1 MFKRTLLALAVSG
14 VAVSANAAT
23 IYTKAGNADVNVITT
38 ALTTG
43 VDKKAGT
50 PLGVDQKFAAAADDN
65 CKALASALGAT
76 FTNEKAGG
84 GTYALAGTGE
94 GKDTAT
100 FASQAGLNAS
110 TVKMTGDNACT
121 ATVATALSTSSL
133 KDGLEFSTVQAIEI
147 KPVIVAGIG
156 GYKDEDTITINLSG
170 AKVNLAKTVAPT
182 ITVGADGIAGATVAN
197 PNPVAFDILDI
208 TADRVRFT
216 VQSSDARTEFV
227 KGNAVLQING
237 IYLDSKGLSTDTAVS
252 VDSFATNTSG
262 TKFDESNS
270 RVITTL
276 VNQYTTEVT
285 NLLDASIDVGK
296 DRQQF
301 EFNSTT
307 DTLNLKHT
315 INTTGEKL
323 TPAEV
328 HYLITGDFSWMLD
341 DDFDTNKDG
350 KLTSAEIGK
359 AVSFVGS
366 GAAAAADVAKSFSVN
381 ADLNQLTVVTSV
393 TDSAVDS
400 NSSITFK
407 VPGFDDGKLENL
419 MIPVQ
424 DFTVAV
430 AVKDN
435 KAFSTT
441 AVNMQSLTTA
451 NAGAWT
457 LNGSVIIV
465 PYMPFGPA
473 TQPILRHTNAGTRT
487 GDITVRYMVE
497 DEHNAWQPLSAA
509 GVKDAKP
516 GVRNMLNLVTDAL
529 KAEGYDAE
537 KSGFKVALEIVT
549 NVPSRDVHVYGG
561 AKVDVDGQDRIH
573 LGTFKTN
580 N

>member
-23 IYTKAGNADVNVITT
+23 IYTKATEYTQASITT
-38 ALTTG
+38 VLAGDGKAGEALG
-43 VDKKAGT
+43 VDKAFG
-50 PLGVDQKFAAAADDN
+50 GADDN
-65 CKALASALGAT
+65 CTAIASALGVSL
-76 FTNEKAGG
+76 TNPNSHAVAASGK
-84 GTYALAGTGE
+84 GT
-94 GKDTAT
+94 DTASFT
-100 FASQAGLNAS
+100 VQAGLATS
-110 TVKMTGDNACT
+110 KVEVTAAGLCTVTVKPS
-121 ATVATALSTSSL
+121 LSTTSV
-133 KDGLEFSTVQAIEI
+133 KDGLEYSSVKAIEI

-156 GYKDEDTITINLSG
+156 GYKDEDTITVNLSG
-170 AKVNLAKTVAPT
+170 AKVDLTKTTAPT
-182 ITVGADGIAGATVAN
+182 ITVGDDGLSTAQAN
-197 PNPVAFDILDI
+197 FSFDILDI

-216 VQSSDARTEFV
+216 VQSVNAKNDFV
-227 KGNAVLQING
+227 KGGAVLQLGG
-237 IYLDSKGLSTDTAVS
+237 IFLDSKGLSSDTAVS

-262 TKFDESNS
+262 TDFDVASA

-276 VNQYTTEVT
+276 VNQYTASVSS
-285 NLLDASIDVGK
+285 LLDASIDVGK
-296 DRQQF
+296 DRQ
-301 EFNSTT
+301 EFANGTSDALVVAMKKNT
-307 DTLNLKHT
+307 DNL
-315 INTTGEKL
+315 EL

-328 HYLITGDFSWMLD
+328 HYTITGDFSWMLD
-341 DDFDTNKDG
+341 DDIDTNKDG
-350 KLTSAEIGK
+350 KLSSAELGK
-359 AVSFVGS
+359 AVKVAGLTDD
-366 GAAAAADVAKSFSVN
+366 AAKSYAVN
-381 ADLNQLTVVTSV
+381 TELTKLTVVSTV
-393 TDSAVDS
+393 TGAVDTS
-400 NSSITFK
+400 ATITFT
-407 VPGFDDGKLENL
+407 VPGHDEGKLANL

-430 AVKDN
+430 DVKDN
-435 KAFSTT
+435 KAFSAA
-441 AVNMQSLTTA
+441 AVNMPALSAT

-457 LNGSVIIV
+457 LNGSVVIV
-465 PYMPFGPA
+465 PYMPFGPN

-497 DEHNAWQPLSAA
+497 DEHNAWQPLAAA

-529 KAEGYDAE
+529 KAEGYDSE